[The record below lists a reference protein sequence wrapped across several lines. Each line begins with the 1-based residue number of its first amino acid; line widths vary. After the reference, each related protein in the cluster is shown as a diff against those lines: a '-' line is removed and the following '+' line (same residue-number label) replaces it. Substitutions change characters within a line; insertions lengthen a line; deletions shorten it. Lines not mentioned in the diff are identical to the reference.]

1 MNETAARN
9 RWISTSGRGVLALL
23 LLTLL
28 WAALYGR
35 STAQGPMT
43 VRVLGPTTPVPAG
56 QAFIV
61 TVAIENVQNLGAFE
75 FEYNFNPV
83 VASATVD
90 NIQLSSLLGSTGRT
104 TGSLRLASAPGRPGV
119 PLFGAYSYGTAS
131 GPNGSGILATV
142 TMSAVAAGTSQ
153 LSLSGL
159 KVTNVAGQEVTVVST
174 SGSVTV
180 GGPPPR
186 SIYMPLLRRNSS
198 N

>member
-1 MNETAARN
+1 M
-9 RWISTSGRGVLALL
+9 ALL
-23 LLTLL
+23 LLTVL
-28 WAALYGR
+28 WAALYGH
-35 STAQGPMT
+35 SAAQLPVT
-43 VRVLGPTTPVPAG
+43 VRVLGPSAPVPSG

-75 FEYNFNPV
+75 FEYNFNPA

-104 TGSLRLASAPGRPGV
+104 TGSLRLASAPGQSGV

-142 TMSAVAAGTSQ
+142 TMNAVAAGTSQ

-159 KVTNVAGQEVTVVST
+159 KVTTVTGVEMAVVST
-174 SGSVTV
+174 SGSVIV
-180 GGPPPR
+180 GGSPPR

>member
-9 RWISTSGRGVLALL
+9 RWISTSGRGVLAVL

-35 STAQGPMT
+35 GAAQVPVML
-43 VRVLGPTTPVPAG
+43 RVLGPTTPVPAG

-75 FEYNFNPV
+75 FEYNFNPA

-90 NIQLSSLLGSTGRT
+90 HIQLSSLLGSTGRT

-131 GPNGSGILATV
+131 GPNGSGILATI
-142 TMSAVAAGTSQ
+142 TMTAVSPGTSQ
-153 LSLSGL
+153 ISLSGL
-159 KVTNVAGQEVTVVST
+159 RVTNVAGQEMLAAATA
-174 SGSVTV
+174 GSVTV
-180 GGPPPR
+180 GGPPPN